1 MKILDRYI
9 TIEFGRYLCFLSATF
24 IALFLIID
32 FFQKI
37 RMFLSNHATFQ
48 QMASHFLYLI
58 PMILAQ
64 TLPAAV
70 LLASLMTVGY
80 LSRHSEIVAMK
91 ANGIS
96 LYRVAVPILGL
107 SLLVCLLVFV
117 LNEWITPHTTERA
130 EYIRLVEVQKKKSV
144 GNFKQDQI
152 WYRGQKGIY
161 NFKMIEPGTGALR
174 GITLYYLDREMNLT
188 LRIDAD
194 KGEWSKDHWVFHNVL
209 VTRFEADGFPALTM
223 VDEAPVYIPEG
234 PSDFMV
240 MQKDVDSMGYMEL
253 KRYIAK
259 LRSEGYDATRY
270 VVDLQGKIA
279 FSFVSIILAVI
290 GISFSL
296 RSERSGGVAQGIG
309 AGLVIGFSYWLVYAF
324 GMSLGR
330 SGTLPPIAAAWL
342 ANVLLGTASV
352 WLLLRVK
359 S

>member
-1 MKILDRYI
+1 
-9 TIEFGRYLCFLSATF
+9 
-24 IALFLIID
+24 
-32 FFQKI
+32 
-37 RMFLSNHATFQ
+37 
-48 QMASHFLYLI
+48 
-58 PMILAQ
+58 
-64 TLPAAV
+64 
-70 LLASLMTVGY
+70 
-80 LSRHSEIVAMK
+80 
-91 ANGIS
+91 
-96 LYRVAVPILGL
+96 
-107 SLLVCLLVFV
+107 
-117 LNEWITPHTTERA
+117 
-130 EYIRLVEVQKKKSV
+130 
-144 GNFKQDQI
+144 
-152 WYRGQKGIY
+152 
-161 NFKMIEPGTGALR
+161 
-174 GITLYYLDREMNLT
+174 
-188 LRIDAD
+188 
-194 KGEWSKDHWVFHNVL
+194 
-209 VTRFEADGFPALTM
+209 
-223 VDEAPVYIPEG
+223 
-234 PSDFMV
+234 

-279 FSFVSIILAVI
+279 FSFVSIILSVI